1 MKRAYTF
8 LSLLIIIGV
17 MRPPSLAQQPS
28 TQSPTIIRQSF
39 LAETLRR
46 RSMATEIEPLEEPIL
61 RIETVIFLPPDPNRG
76 LGGPNPLLK
85 DLSSLYN
92 TALFQRQRF
101 RETGQPI
108 EYERG
113 SLYFRQDRHVA
124 TKGIVLFRFCS
135 DRIDLGVY
143 KRTFHNEAAPQRG
156 QPLWFR
162 QPGRIDR
169 SNDER
174 QYFFGMRFKLG
185 KSPLQKQ

>member
-17 MRPPSLAQQPS
+17 MRPPALAQQPS
-28 TQSPTIIRQSF
+28 TQSPTILRQSF
-39 LAETLRR
+39 MAETLRR
-46 RSMATEIEPLEEPIL
+46 RSAPPEIEEPIL
-61 RIETVIFLPPDPNRG
+61 RIETFVFLPPDPNRG
-76 LGGPNPLLK
+76 LGQPNPLLK
-85 DLSSLYN
+85 DLSSLYD

-108 EYERG
+108 EYERRN
-113 SLYFRQDRHVA
+113 LYFRQDRHVS
-124 TKGIVLFRFCS
+124 TKGIVLFRFCN

-143 KRTFHNEAAPQRG
+143 KRNFHNEAAPQRG
-156 QPLWFR
+156 QPLWYR

-169 SNDER
+169 PNDER

-185 KSPLQKQ
+185 KPNLQKNQ